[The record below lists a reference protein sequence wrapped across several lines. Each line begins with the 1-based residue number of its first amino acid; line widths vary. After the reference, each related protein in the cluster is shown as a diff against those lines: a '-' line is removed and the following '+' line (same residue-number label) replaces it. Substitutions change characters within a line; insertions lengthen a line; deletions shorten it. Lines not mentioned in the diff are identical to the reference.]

1 MPPSHVKTIRELIYW
16 EYAKLIA
23 EAAVGSRKNY
33 GFVTHSYKRLK
44 SGKMTPSDILR
55 ENKMLVKGDNA
66 CAYCGA
72 ANDGFHWEHII
83 PKNRGGPDTID
94 NMVLACPD
102 CNLRK
107 GAKDPFKWYGNKRKY
122 EIPRLV
128 LGKYLKLVFE
138 AHQAGGTRLT
148 ESHTALPSPLLLCVP
163 PSRRSNHGP

>member
-16 EYAKLIA
+16 ENAKLIA

-44 SGKMTPSDILR
+44 SGKMNPSDILR

-83 PKNRGGPDTID
+83 PKSRGGPD
-94 NMVLACPD
+94 VLSVSFPHALISLPTSFMYPSLAPQQPWSSTASA
-102 CNLRK
+102 LR
-107 GAKDPFKWYGNKRKY
+107 Y
-122 EIPRLV
+122 
-128 LGKYLKLVFE
+128 
-138 AHQAGGTRLT
+138 
-148 ESHTALPSPLLLCVP
+148 ALHCA
-163 PSRRSNHGP
+163 R